1 MLVIEKHPEGVKR
14 MKKYIYVLLLTG
26 LIFRIAI
33 SFRTYSGDVSN
44 HIIWGKDAVDQ
55 GLQGLYERNFEKLY
69 GHTSPNYPP
78 LTILIFAFLYLIKNW
93 IYQIAWFLNLRFP
106 IFPSNLIFLLKEFDY
121 YPYLLK
127 LPAIFADIGI
137 AYISYLFLNKIRVK
151 NQVTNKLITLF
162 ILFNPAYFYNSA
174 YWGQTDS
181 IPLFFLLV
189 SFYILIYQKKFL
201 TSAILFTLGLLSKQ
215 TIIIFIPL
223 YLIVLFHLSN
233 LSRHSDPELVEG
245 EESSDPPAGGKR
257 KLRFGM
263 SNVPSL
269 DFSVTSFL
277 RNDSLRSFIIVSLV
291 TFIIF
296 WLFFL
301 PFYQNGNPL
310 LFPLTTYLNK
320 IILVSGLPFTSNH
333 AFNFWYLL
341 TGSRTTLASSKF
353 IFNISYEILGY
364 LVTGIISFLILFRLC
379 IRSQNNYIR
388 NFFYAG
394 FLIPLTSFIFLT
406 KIHERH
412 LIVTLPFLLLLTINN
427 KFLLVTYIYISL
439 FNFLNMY
446 HNWWSP
452 NFFYLQKLLSTDFVI
467 NVLTIGLLIFYV
479 LLLLRFFKSESK
491 NY

>member
-1 MLVIEKHPEGVKR
+1 VLVIEKHPEGVKR

-181 IPLFFLLV
+181 IPLFFLLT
-189 SFYILIYQKKFL
+189 SFFLLIYRGKIL
-201 TSAILFTLGLLSKQ
+201 TSTVLFTLGILSKQ
-215 TIIIFIPL
+215 TVVIFIPL
-223 YLIVLFHLSN
+223 YLIILYRLIS
-233 LSRHSDPELVEG
+233 LKTLV
-245 EESSDPPAGGKR
+245 KI
-257 KLRFGM
+257 
-263 SNVPSL
+263 
-269 DFSVTSFL
+269 FL
-277 RNDSLRSFIIVSLV
+277 VSLLV
-291 TFIIF
+291 F

-301 PFYQNGNPL
+301 PFFRQGNL
-310 LFPLTTYLNK
+310 LTYPFTTYLNK
-320 IILVSGLPFTSNH
+320 ILLSPGIPFTSNH
-333 AFNFWYLL
+333 AFNIWYLL
-341 TGSRTTLASSKF
+341 TGSRLTLASSKF
-353 IFNISYEILGY
+353 ILNISHTMWGY
-364 LVTGIISFLILFRLC
+364 LVTGFLSLLILFKLFRHSGEQSESRIVVVKNIL
-379 IRSQNNYIR
+379 
-388 NFFYAG
+388 YAG
-394 FLIPLTSFIFLT
+394 FLIPLASFLFLT
-406 KIHERH
+406 KMHERH
-412 LIVTLPFLLLLTINN
+412 LILALPFLLLLTYNN
-427 KFLLVTYIYISL
+427 KFLLVSYLFLSL

-446 HNWWSP
+446 HNWWFPNIQILMFFLSSP
-452 NFFYLQKLLSTDFVI
+452 
-467 NVLTIGLLIFYV
+467 LTIIFLTYTLIGVFI
-479 LLLLRFFKSESK
+479 LMLK
-491 NY
+491 NYFFIRNKQIKQI